1 MGRLDGK
8 VALVTGG
15 SSGIGKSIALLQAK
29 ERANVVII
37 SRKEEALKEV
47 CKLNKQKITYMAGD
61 ITQDDILIKLAEH
74 IKTKFGKLDFL
85 VNNAGQCPVQPLKE
99 TKISDHDKAFNL
111 DVRASVNATTECS
124 PIILKEKGNILN
136 LSTIGATH

>member
-15 SSGIGKSIALLQAK
+15 SSGIGKSIALLYAK
-29 ERANVVII
+29 EGADVVII

-74 IKTKFGKLDFL
+74 IKTKFGKLDIL
-85 VNNAGQCPVQPLKE
+85 VN
-99 TKISDHDKAFNL
+99 KAL
-111 DVRASVNATTECS
+111 M
-124 PIILKEKGNILN
+124 PY
-136 LSTIGATH
+136 STFERK

>member
-15 SSGIGKSIALLQAK
+15 SSGIGKSIALLYAK
-29 ERANVVII
+29 EGADVVII

-47 CKLNKQKITYMAGD
+47 CKLNEQKITYMAGD
-61 ITQDDILIKLAEH
+61 ITQDDIVKKLAEH

-85 VNNAGQCPVQPLKE
+85 VNNAG
-99 TKISDHDKAFNL
+99 
-111 DVRASVNATTECS
+111 
-124 PIILKEKGNILN
+124 
-136 LSTIGATH
+136 